1 MSKNINVDL
10 VVIQK
15 YQNIYIKI
23 YELPMGGV
31 IIWWL
36 KNKFP
41 GI

>member
-1 MSKNINVDL
+1 VDL

-31 IIWWL
+31 IIY
-36 KNKFP
+36 
-41 GI
+41 GG